1 MRNPASSIKA
11 IARKIRTYRRF
22 SAQERSLVRTAA
34 ALLCLARAA
43 IWILP
48 FRDVKSAAD
57 RLSQAHRTRGD
68 FSELEIAWAIRVAS
82 RSVPGARCLAQALA
96 AQVLLSWLGYASRLH
111 IGVALEDQFEAH
123 AWVECNG
130 MVVVGG
136 AEKITRYT
144 PILVANTPQE

>member
-1 MRNPASSIKA
+1 MKA

-22 SAQERSLVRTAA
+22 SARERSLVRTAA

-48 FRDVKSAAD
+48 FRYVKSGAD
-57 RLSQAHRTRGD
+57 RLSRARRARGE
-68 FSELEIAWAIRVAS
+68 FSEIDVGWAIRVAG

-96 AQVLLSWLGYASRLH
+96 AQVLLSWLGYANRLH
-111 IGVALEDQFEAH
+111 IGVALEGQFEAH

-136 AEKITRYT
+136 AEEVTRYT